1 VFQGAGFDQE
11 FVTALGSGRLVYVLE
26 GPVRAN
32 SLSWIR
38 ITDGAVVGWGIQDHV
53 VAYGIRNT
61 P

>member
-1 VFQGAGFDQE
+1 VFQGAGFNQG
-11 FVTALGSGRLVYVLE
+11 FITVLGTGKLVYVLQ
-26 GPVRAN
+26 GPVRAD

-38 ITDGAVVGWGIQDHV
+38 ITDGAVAGWVIQDHV